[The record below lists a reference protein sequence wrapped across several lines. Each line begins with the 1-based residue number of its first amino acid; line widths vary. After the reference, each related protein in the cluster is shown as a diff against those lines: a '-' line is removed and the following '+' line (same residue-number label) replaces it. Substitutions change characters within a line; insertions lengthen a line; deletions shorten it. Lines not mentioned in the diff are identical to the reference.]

1 MKVIVDASAV
11 LAVILGE
18 HGGIQVAHTL
28 NGAVISVVN
37 LSEVYRRLIDAGVAS
52 GDAVSRVRRLQMETA
67 PFDDEQAVAAAALR
81 PATRHIGASFADRAC
96 LALAM
101 TTGLPVVTVDRRWSE
116 LDLPVEI
123 RQIR

>member
-1 MKVIVDASAV
+1 MSVVVDASAV

-18 HGGIQVAHTL
+18 SGGAEVAELL
-28 NGAVISVVN
+28 NRAKISSVN
-37 LSEVYRRLIDAGVAS
+37 LSEVYRRLADGEMPFDEVL
-52 GDAVSRVRRLQMETA
+52 AVVELVSLDITAFGERQAAETA
-67 PFDDEQAVAAAALR
+67 RLMPL
-81 PATRHIGASFADRAC
+81 TRHIGASFADRAC

-101 TTGLPVVTVDRRWSE
+101 ETRLPVLTADRRWSE